1 MKRFFAFFLS
11 LALVSTLFLTS
22 CSASPTTGVSGNY
35 RQDTL
40 AMIDSLRTAIELPE
54 GTAEKS
60 AAQSEAR
67 AKINNFISQY
77 RRSSK
82 VSGLSSFMT
91 MTTALNGI
99 AGHYASYP
107 NRPIPEKLK
116 KRLDQEFKMVEGA
129 LDRESTRAS

>member
-11 LALVSTLFLTS
+11 LALVATLFLTS
-22 CSASPTTGVSGNY
+22 CSASPTGVSGNY

-54 GTAEKS
+54 GTPEKS

-67 AKINNFISQY
+67 AKINSFISQY

-129 LDRESTRAS
+129 LDRESRPS

>member
-11 LALVSTLFLTS
+11 LALMATLFLTS
-22 CSASPTTGVSGNY
+22 CSASPTSGLSGNY

-54 GTAEKS
+54 GTPEKS

-67 AKINNFISQY
+67 AKINTFISQY
-77 RRSSK
+77 RRSTS

>member
-11 LALVSTLFLTS
+11 LALMATLFLTS
-22 CSASPTTGVSGNY
+22 CSASPTSGLSGNY

-40 AMIDSLRTAIELPE
+40 GMIDSLRTAIELPE
-54 GTAEKS
+54 GTPEKS

-67 AKINNFISQY
+67 SKINNFISQY

-129 LDRESTRAS
+129 LDRESTRSS

>member
-22 CSASPTTGVSGNY
+22 CSASPTGVSGNY

-54 GTAEKS
+54 GTPEKS

-67 AKINNFISQY
+67 SKINNFISQY

-129 LDRESTRAS
+129 LDRESTRPS

>member
-54 GTAEKS
+54 GTPEKS

-67 AKINNFISQY
+67 SKINNFISQY

-129 LDRESTRAS
+129 LDRESTRPA

>member
-1 MKRFFAFFLS
+1 MKRLFAFFLS
-11 LALVSTLFLTS
+11 LVLTSTLFLTS
-22 CSASPTTGVSGNY
+22 CSASPTGLSGNY

-40 AMIDSLRTAIELPE
+40 ALIGSLRTAIELPE
-54 GTAEKS
+54 GTPEKS
-60 AAQSEAR
+60 SAQADAR
-67 AKINNFISQY
+67 AKISNFISQY
-77 RRSSK
+77 RRSSA

-91 MTTALNGI
+91 MTTALNGL

-129 LDRESTRAS
+129 LDREST

>member
-54 GTAEKS
+54 GTPEKS

>member
-54 GTAEKS
+54 GTPEKS

-67 AKINNFISQY
+67 SKINNFISQY

-129 LDRESTRAS
+129 LDRESTRPS

>member
-11 LALVSTLFLTS
+11 LALTATLFLTS
-22 CSASPTTGVSGNY
+22 CSASPTGVSGNY

-40 AMIDSLRTAIELPE
+40 ALIDSLRTAIELPE
-54 GTAEKS
+54 GTSEKS
-60 AAQSEAR
+60 TAQSEAR

-77 RRSSK
+77 RRSSS